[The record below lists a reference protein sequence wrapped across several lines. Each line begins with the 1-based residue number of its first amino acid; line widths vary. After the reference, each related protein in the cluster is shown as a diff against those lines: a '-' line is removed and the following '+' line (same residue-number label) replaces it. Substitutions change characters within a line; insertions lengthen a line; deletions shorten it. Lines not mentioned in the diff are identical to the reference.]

1 MLCTI
6 WSFGTRGGKKPLSI
20 TVIHSCLLFGVQL
33 CKLFLICSARKVSD
47 VFKSR
52 NKTYMNLYSLV
63 QKLNIFNFKSL
74 KCEQS
79 VADQK
84 KIVMKKYA
92 KHNHHFFAVPFCPQ
106 LQEWVVANDVSS
118 FCRTIAK
125 AFVKAKL
132 GINAQI
138 SAVRDLFQG
147 NRLRWPCQLRLFQR
161 RLQAPHEFSVFSLNM
176 VKITY

>member
-1 MLCTI
+1 MLEPCASVVKIQAHIHISLSDWGLILNIYSCVYYALFSIWNFLLLIPFASSQSSLGYALFSPFQAGLSPFWGPKALMLCTI

-79 VADQK
+79 VAD
-84 KIVMKKYA
+84 
-92 KHNHHFFAVPFCPQ
+92 
-106 LQEWVVANDVSS
+106 
-118 FCRTIAK
+118 
-125 AFVKAKL
+125 
-132 GINAQI
+132 
-138 SAVRDLFQG
+138 
-147 NRLRWPCQLRLFQR
+147 
-161 RLQAPHEFSVFSLNM
+161 
-176 VKITY
+176 